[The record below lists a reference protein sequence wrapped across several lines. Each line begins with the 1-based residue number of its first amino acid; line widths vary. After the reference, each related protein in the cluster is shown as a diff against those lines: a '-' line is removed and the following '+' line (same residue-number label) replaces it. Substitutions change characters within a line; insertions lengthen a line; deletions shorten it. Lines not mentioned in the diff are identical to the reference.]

1 MRGKLSSLPAL
12 LLALG
17 VLLGYVLGNNVDNR
31 ASNEGYPKVPED
43 FTITETATTSAF
55 SYAKWAL
62 TPQ

>member
-31 ASNEGYPKVPED
+31 ASNEGYPKVPKD
-43 FTITETATTSAF
+43 FTITIVGPFGNLRITFVS
-55 SYAKWAL
+55 SSS
-62 TPQ
+62 